1 MTRLQPMWLLI
12 IAAGSALVGFL
23 ATVLMVSNGYGSPVL
38 TPVSLITL
46 GGVGLVVL
54 GLGIVVWVD
63 QRRLESD
70 ADQARRD
77 ADQARRDADTTEGPA
92 VGGQPQRRGP
102 RPGRRLHPLEAA
114 RVVVAAQ
121 ACGYAGA
128 VIAGWHGGALIDL
141 TPAAGLAAPNASA
154 ALLMIIGGL
163 AWVIIGFVVE
173 HLCRLPPNRGG
184 DGGSETRGGTYRDF
198 GPEPGAASGT
208 AARQVVQVPGDGI
221 HTHPWRGT
229 VRAHRRVEEGHAG

>member
-77 ADQARRDADTTEGPA
+77 ADTTERPA
-92 VGGQPQRRGP
+92 ADRQPRRRGP

-141 TPAAGLAAPNASA
+141 APAAGLAAPNASA

-184 DGGSETRGGTYRDF
+184 DGGRETRGGTYRDF

-208 AARQVVQVPGDGI
+208 AARQVVQAPGDGI
-221 HTHPWRGT
+221 HTHPLRGT
-229 VRAHRRVEEGHAG
+229 VRAHRREEEGHAG